1 MYIVVVIAIWLWLPV
16 LEIFAHDVWG
26 HEIVVWNPPGGE
38 DFTWLFPLFAVFWPR
53 DSVRKPLCSH
63 NFLYKHRQVT
73 DEDGIPANIIHNL
86 PTQVLQ
92 ESHRLIIDGSN
103 CGVCLQGFQT
113 HQCIKTLPCQ
123 HPFHITCIDTWLTN
137 HSQCPV
143 DGSYIGSVSTAGSV
157 ATLQPNGHTVPGVGR
172 FTTAS
177 NSTHA
182 LGGAGKRPGQRL
194 KGLSE
199 RNESAKSLP
208 SSFTLSGS
216 GLLAGN
222 NNNRSRWVTQNDWLP
237 YRMGG

>member
-1 MYIVVVIAIWLWLPV
+1 M
-16 LEIFAHDVWG
+16 
-26 HEIVVWNPPGGE
+26 
-38 DFTWLFPLFAVFWPR
+38 
-53 DSVRKPLCSH
+53 
-63 NFLYKHRQVT
+63 
-73 DEDGIPANIIHNL
+73 
-86 PTQVLQ
+86 LQ

-194 KGLSE
+194 KGLSDI
-199 RNESAKSLP
+199 NESAKSLP

-237 YRMGG
+237 YRMGDRGIWTSHFPNILLLVPVPSLVVSAPLCFSYYCYSHYSCHLENPASRPLFSRLP